1 MGSYNSINFTKLIV
15 NGIPY
20 NKAYMGNNLVWEK
33 KVDYSKEYFCVEAL
47 ENCEVTFTP
56 FNPIQIIY
64 YITDEEITSSEI
76 YNGIQNGT
84 LSYGSFNADS
94 TTTSS
99 FVSLTTGKKL
109 YIIGDKENIGGST
122 KRSVF
127 SFSGRVNLLGN
138 IMSLSHGM
146 TTNTHVLT
154 IPSELPNKN
163 FNSSYT
169 YQFGCLFHN
178 NSTIEDTGN
187 LILPATILANFC
199 YYYMF
204 NGCTGLTTAPSLPA
218 TTLANF
224 CYYYMFSN
232 CTSLTTAPSLLPAM
246 TLQNGCYNGMFYK
259 CSTLTTAP
267 LLLATTLTDYCYSQ
281 MFYNCT
287 SLNYVKAMFISG
299 TNETMNAQNWLNGV
313 SATGT
318 FVKNSEA
325 TWSNIE
331 WGIPTGWTVETASE

>member
-1 MGSYNSINFTKLIV
+1 MADNKLLGAGGLYYGGNEISKV
-15 NGIPY
+15 
-20 NKAYMGNNLVWEK
+20 YMGNNLVWK
-33 KVDYSKEYFCVEAL
+33 KAIDYSKEYFCVEAL
-47 ENCEVTFTP
+47 ENCNVTFTP

-64 YITDEEITSSEI
+64 YITDEEITSNEI

-84 LSYGSFNADS
+84 LSYRIFNADS

-138 IMSLSHGM
+138 IMSLSYGM

-169 YQFGCLFHN
+169 YQFGCLFYN

-187 LILPATILANFC
+187 LISPATRLANYC
-199 YYYMF
+199 Y
-204 NGCTGLTTAPSLPA
+204 S
-218 TTLANF
+218 
-224 CYYYMFSN
+224 YMFSN
-232 CTSLTTAPSLLPAM
+232 CTSLTTAPSLPA
-246 TLQNGCYNGMFYK
+246 TRLANYCYSYMFSN
-259 CSTLTTAP
+259 CTSLTTAP
-267 LLLATTLTDYCYSQ
+267 SLPATTLATNCY
-281 MFYNCT
+281 
-287 SLNYVKAMFISG
+287 
-299 TNETMNAQNWLNGV
+299 
-313 SATGT
+313 
-318 FVKNSEA
+318 
-325 TWSNIE
+325 
-331 WGIPTGWTVETASE
+331 